1 MKILVLGSEGFI
13 GGHSVNYFHSKGN
26 EIHGVDF
33 FEKSNHEIF
42 YHQYKLD
49 DPGCSQVFKTVE
61 FDYCINAAGNGNVNI
76 SVTQPEK
83 DFVANTQF
91 TFQILESL
99 RLYSPRCK
107 YLHIS
112 SAAVYGNP
120 EVLPINETSPIQPVS
135 PYGWHKFMSEQI
147 CKEYFQLYGIQSAII
162 RPFSV
167 YGPGLKKQIFWD
179 VYMKSF
185 QDSTSIELWGGG
197 EEARDFIY
205 IDDLISSIDIIIK
218 NSSMEADIYNVA
230 SGQMTYIRDAVSIL
244 LQNLGNQLPIN
255 FNGESHKGN
264 PIKWEADISKIK
276 SLGFNPM
283 VNLQEG
289 LSKLANWMKSQKN

>member
-1 MKILVLGSEGFI
+1 MKILILGSEGFI

-33 FEKSNHEIF
+33 FEKSNHGII
-42 YHQYKLD
+42 YHQYQQED
-49 DPGCSQVFKTVE
+49 QGCAAVFKKNE
-61 FDYCINAAGNGNVNI
+61 FDFCINAAGNGNVNF

-83 DFVANTQF
+83 DFVANTLF

-99 RLYSPRCK
+99 RLYAPHCK

-120 EVLPINETSPIQPVS
+120 EVLPINETSSIQPVS

-179 VYMKSF
+179 VFMKTF
-185 QDSTSIELWGGG
+185 QEPKYIELWGGG

-205 IDDLISSIDIIIK
+205 IDDLVSAMDKII
-218 NSSMEADIYNVA
+218 NYSSMEADIYNVA

-244 LQNLGNQLPIN
+244 LQNLGNQLPIT
-255 FNGESHKGN
+255 FNGEIHKGN

-276 SLGFNPM
+276 ALGFNPKI
-283 VNLQEG
+283 NLQEG
-289 LSKLANWMKSQKN
+289 LSKLANWMEIQKI

>member
-1 MKILVLGSEGFI
+1 MKILILGSEGFI
-13 GGHSVNYFHSKGN
+13 GGHSVNYFQSKGN

-33 FEKSNHEIF
+33 FEKSNHGII
-42 YHQYKLD
+42 YHQYQQED
-49 DPGCSQVFKTVE
+49 QGCAHVFKKNE
-61 FDYCINAAGNGNVNI
+61 FDYCINAAGNGNVNF

-99 RLYSPRCK
+99 RLYSPHCK

-120 EVLPINETSPIQPVS
+120 EVLPINETSSIQPVS

-147 CKEYFQLYGIQSAII
+147 CKEYFQLYRIQSAII

-179 VYMKSF
+179 VFMKTF
-185 QDSTSIELWGGG
+185 QEPISIELWGGG

-205 IDDLISSIDIIIK
+205 IDDLVSAMDKII
-218 NSSMEADIYNVA
+218 NHSSMEADIYNVA
-230 SGQMTYIRDAVSIL
+230 SGQMTFIRDAVSIL
-244 LQNLGNQLPIN
+244 LQNLGNQLPIT

-289 LSKLANWMKSQKN
+289 ISKLADWMKIQKI